1 LARWIND
8 LEFSSRAAEWLLELI
23 NQKPED
29 KWPFRA
35 TRFANN
41 CKLMKTINRPA
52 SLILAFVLVTG
63 AVGRVNSQAVDPA
76 QPLAAVQEKL
86 LSKGPNGE
94 EPSPA
99 SSVSLTTEE
108 VERIRGLKAK
118 AAIVMHYTQSDW
130 SQAQVAGLRSQFDKM
145 GIALLAV
152 TDAGFNA
159 DKQVADIEMVLAQN
173 PQIIVS
179 IPTDS
184 VTTAVAYKMASQ
196 KGVKLVFMD
205 NVPQGF
211 EVGKDY
217 VSVVS
222 ADNYG
227 NGVVSAHL
235 MAKALQ
241 SSGEIGL
248 VYYAADF
255 FVTRQR
261 YDAFK
266 KTIAEDYPGI
276 KIVAEQGIREPYF
289 FDDASKAATA
299 MLSADRNLKG
309 IWAVWDLPAE
319 GVISAARALGR
330 RDLVITTIDL
340 GLNVAVDM
348 AQNGMVKGVGAQRP
362 YDQGVTEALLAG
374 YGLLGKPAPAYVA
387 LPALPVIREN
397 LLDAWKTVYHTEAPA
412 SIKNIMK

>member
-1 LARWIND
+1 
-8 LEFSSRAAEWLLELI
+8 
-23 NQKPED
+23 
-29 KWPFRA
+29 
-35 TRFANN
+35 
-41 CKLMKTINRPA
+41 MKTIKRLA
-52 SLILAFVLVTG
+52 SPILAFVLVTG
-63 AVGRVNSQAVDPA
+63 AVGRVDGQAVDPA
-76 QPLAAVQEKL
+76 QALATVQEKI
-86 LSKGPNGE
+86 LSKGPNRE

-108 VERIRGLKAK
+108 VERIRGFKAK

-145 GIALLAV
+145 GIGVVAV
-152 TDAGFNA
+152 TDAGFRA
-159 DKQVADIEMVLAQN
+159 EKQVADIEMVLAQN

-184 VTTAVAYKMASQ
+184 VTTAVGFRKASQ

-235 MAKALQ
+235 MAKALHGN
-241 SSGEIGL
+241 GEIGL

-266 KTIAEDYPGI
+266 KTITDDYPGI
-276 KIVAEQGIREPYF
+276 KIVVEQGIREPDF
-289 FDDASKAATA
+289 FGDANKVALSMLAAN
-299 MLSADRNLKG
+299 RNLNG
-309 IWAVWDLPAE
+309 IWAVWDLPAG
-319 GVISAARALGR
+319 GVMSAAQILGR

-348 AQNGMVKGVGAQRP
+348 AQNGLVKGVGAQRP

-387 LPALPVIREN
+387 LPALPVTREN
-397 LLDAWKTVYHTEAPA
+397 LLDAWKTVYHTEAPT
-412 SIKNIMK
+412 SVRDRMK